1 MKKRFLTLAMAGVLA
16 TAAVAP
22 AAMAADTGNAT
33 VSYVAGGGAPT
44 DSDGSYYVLFP
55 ADLTFFAHGDNPTH
69 TVELKAA
76 NGDMST
82 LAQDLEVKVS
92 VAGTGQLSNA
102 SYGNIGYQVAYDDNS
117 TATISGTSKSANFNL
132 TIADPSVTGT
142 GSITTAE
149 GDMPSVP
156 KGTAFSDT
164 LTFTLSQTAPVIP

>member
-1 MKKRFLTLAMAGVLA
+1 MKKRFLTLAMAGVLT

-22 AAMAADTGNAT
+22 AAMAANSADAT
-33 VSYVAGGGAPT
+33 VSYVAGAGAPT

-82 LAQDLEVKVS
+82 LAQDLDVKVD
-92 VAGTGQLSNA
+92 VTGTGELSNN
-102 SYGNIGYQVAYDDNS
+102 SYGNIEYQVAYDSNS
-117 TATISGTSKSANFNL
+117 ATINKTSTSAAFHL
-132 TIADPSVTGT
+132 TIADSSVKGT
-142 GSITTAE
+142 GSITTLE
-149 GDMPSVP
+149 DDMPSVP

-164 LTFTLSQTAPVIP
+164 LTFTLSQTAPATP